1 MEGWIKVYRKLSE
14 KAFYKKDSEKV
25 HLWIHI
31 LIKATHE
38 GKEELLGGKPIYCKP
53 GQFTTGRNQLVK
65 ETGIDRSKVERI
77 LDYFEKIE
85 HQIEQQ
91 KTNTNRLISILN
103 WNEYQN
109 SEHQIE
115 QQVSNDRA
123 TSEQQVSTLQE
134 CKNDKN
140 ERKINI
146 PEIPSEFPVRTYE
159 FILTKKKRKLTG
171 KRLETFNIFW
181 EKFNYKKGKAEA
193 ADSWLD
199 IPILT
204 KTICE
209 RIYKAAEIESKQRA
223 DIESR
228 GMTPKMAQGWLS
240 GRRFE
245 DESLQPKEKIKKA
258 ENKW

>member
-31 LIKATHE
+31 LIKATHD
-38 GKEELLGGKPIYCKP
+38 GKEEFLGGKPYYCKP
-53 GQFTTGRNQLVK
+53 GEFTTGRKQLS
-65 ETGIDRSKVERI
+65 EQTGISESKIERI
-77 LDYFEKIE
+77 LSNFEKIE

-91 KTNTNRLISILN
+91 KTSTNRLISILN
-103 WNEYQN
+103 WNEYQI
-109 SEHQIE
+109 SEQQIE
-115 QQVSNDRA
+115 QQVNNDRT
-123 TSEQQVSTLQE
+123 TSEQRVNTLQE
-134 CKNDKN
+134 CKN
-140 ERKINI
+140 EIQINI
-146 PEIPSEFPVRTYE
+146 PEIPLEFPGKADE

-171 KRLETFNIFW
+171 KRLETFSIFW

-199 IPILT
+199 IPLLT

-209 RIYKAAEIESKQRA
+209 RIYKAAELESKQRA
-223 DIESR
+223 DIESK
-228 GMTPKMAQGWLS
+228 GLTPKMAQGWLS

-245 DESLQPKEKIKKA
+245 DESLQPKEKIKKI